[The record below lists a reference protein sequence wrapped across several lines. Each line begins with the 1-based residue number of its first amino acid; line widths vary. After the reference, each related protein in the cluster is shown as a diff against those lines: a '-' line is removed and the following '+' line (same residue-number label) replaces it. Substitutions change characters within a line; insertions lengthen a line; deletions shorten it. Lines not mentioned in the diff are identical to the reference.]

1 MNSHLTSR
9 RAFLRDTALGSV
21 AVLGWSNQ
29 LTWAVE
35 PSADTQPLKIV
46 FYTDI
51 HTRVEWETPQ
61 ALALAAE
68 SINRHAADLV
78 LCGGDMITDGYQSSS
93 AQVAPR
99 WDAYRVMHEAIR
111 PAPVVILG
119 NHDLV
124 GVEPSDGSAPAI
136 DPREDVK
143 RQMNLDATYRS
154 FDLHGYHFMLLDSVQ
169 VTADEKKYRGFIDDA
184 QLAWIRRDLEGV
196 DSRTPI
202 VVVCHVPLLT
212 TFFQATQGIE
222 TSVPS
227 NRGVVNNREVLE
239 CFSGHNLQLVLQG
252 HLHVNE
258 MLRWRGTTFITG
270 GAVCGKWWR
279 GEWHGTPEGYGVLDL
294 TPGKVDWNY
303 HAYGWTA
310 RRPSGV

>member
-1 MNSHLTSR
+1 MNRHITSR

-35 PSADTQPLKIV
+35 SSADTQPLKIV

-61 ALALAAE
+61 ALALAVE

-111 PAPVVILG
+111 PTLVVILG

-124 GVEPSDGSAPAI
+124 GVEPSDSAAN
-136 DPREDVK
+136 V
-143 RQMNLDATYRS
+143 
-154 FDLHGYHFMLLDSVQ
+154 
-169 VTADEKKYRGFIDDA
+169 
-184 QLAWIRRDLEGV
+184 
-196 DSRTPI
+196 
-202 VVVCHVPLLT
+202 
-212 TFFQATQGIE
+212 
-222 TSVPS
+222 
-227 NRGVVNNREVLE
+227 
-239 CFSGHNLQLVLQG
+239 
-252 HLHVNE
+252 
-258 MLRWRGTTFITG
+258 
-270 GAVCGKWWR
+270 
-279 GEWHGTPEGYGVLDL
+279 
-294 TPGKVDWNY
+294 
-303 HAYGWTA
+303 
-310 RRPSGV
+310 